1 MTHPMT
7 RRIAAIATLLLL
19 LGAGC
24 PAAVP
29 AGPAPAE
36 PATETTPTASNRL
49 DLSDRGLTALPK
61 SVLEM
66 TSLHELDVSGNRIGG
81 ALPAEIGRLQA
92 LRVLDASGNAMT
104 GVPAEI
110 GRLSELRVL
119 DLSEND
125 LTGLPYELANLKK
138 LERLDLRG
146 NDVSAADLDV
156 IRRGI
161 PQATVL
167 VDGE

>member
-1 MTHPMT
+1 M
-7 RRIAAIATLLLL
+7 
-19 LGAGC
+19 
-24 PAAVP
+24 
-29 AGPAPAE
+29 
-36 PATETTPTASNRL
+36 
-49 DLSDRGLTALPK
+49 
-61 SVLEM
+61 
-66 TSLHELDVSGNRIGG
+66 
-81 ALPAEIGRLQA
+81 
-92 LRVLDASGNAMT
+92 
-104 GVPAEI
+104 PAEI